1 MTADKQCT
9 FIIGD
14 ENNMASICAEMLY
27 RDTEFYDRF
36 EKIKA
41 DNADAVEFWR
51 WANKDINKIKMLKE
65 TLDLKISGFCV
76 DSEDED
82 RGNLI
87 LKNILTLGLKEEF
100 LKALKETK
108 KVYDM
113 LGAEFVIVT
122 LGDKIEDIP
131 YEEQLKNIE
140 NCLEFVKLYLENNNM
155 TLLLEPI
162 NPQERPD
169 YIMSEATPVFELIKK
184 LDSPNIKMLY
194 DIYHQN
200 MTGDFDLKEVIRNI
214 DYIGHFHIADVP
226 GRHEPGTGNI
236 DYKKIFEEIVKT
248 SYSGDFGY
256 EFKPTDSFAIN
267 NWRQYK
273 GEQE

>member
-1 MTADKQCT
+1 
-9 FIIGD
+9 
-14 ENNMASICAEMLY
+14 MASICAEMLY

-51 WANKDINKIKMLKE
+51 WANKDINKIKTLKE
-65 TLDLKISGFCV
+65 TFDLKISGFCV

-82 RGNLI
+82 RANLI

-108 KVYDM
+108 KVYDI

-169 YIMSEATPVFELIKK
+169 YIMSEAAPVFELIKK

-248 SYSGDFGY
+248 SYSGYFGY